1 MFGKGKSAGEDWSA
15 ARLQQPLQRSAIAQP
30 AATLHSSEAISSI
43 GSEMTVVG
51 KISCEG
57 IIRIY
62 GLVEGELSAS
72 NAIIADG
79 ARIDG
84 DIVAEELTV
93 GGRVKGDIYARRV
106 ELRDTAVVEGDIYHR
121 SLSIDE
127 NAWFE
132 GRSRPEAN
140 LAEPPSTIEVASNL
154 SPERQTLLALDEKG
168 EFRGESSTE
177 ELYQP
182 RGRGTRVFLASCLAA
197 IAISVVGYFALGAI
211 DPSWIW
217 RSAESHY
224 TALWPTAR
232 EAPHAAPVAQMAPE
246 MVAPTAPATASFDP
260 EQVQDF
266 RIDDVNSARQADV
279 TRLTSNAIEFSDH
292 TTAGSGIDSET
303 ALMPFAAWASS
314 HPIEK
319 KFLALF
325 PSYVEPVLG
334 SDAAD
339 GTDKATEKPYTE
351 KLYMYVAQ
359 ARFVLTKAPAAIDL
373 SRYVTLPFFE
383 KIDPAIKHK
392 LISAADATAFKDKA
406 GTGNDNPDRK
416 WCTGPATSIC
426 IQSTYKFE
434 GKIPMGIML
443 VNQLRDSKKVVDH
456 IDFRSELAVLAPSD
470 LDQVGLQELTG
481 LDTPVTGALE
491 QNIFYVNQIMKFGK
505 FFAVLQAHPSDA
517 GNTVVTAFVALAIKA
532 SVLDQKR
539 DFENV
544 PVLRN
549 LVPAQV
555 LMGRSSFNF
564 GSSISA
570 GLPKYARNEIKA
582 VATLLQTQ

>member
-1 MFGKGKSAGEDWSA
+1 
-15 ARLQQPLQRSAIAQP
+15 
-30 AATLHSSEAISSI
+30 
-43 GSEMTVVG
+43 
-51 KISCEG
+51 
-57 IIRIY
+57 
-62 GLVEGELSAS
+62 
-72 NAIIADG
+72 
-79 ARIDG
+79 
-84 DIVAEELTV
+84 
-93 GGRVKGDIYARRV
+93 
-106 ELRDTAVVEGDIYHR
+106 
-121 SLSIDE
+121 
-127 NAWFE
+127 
-132 GRSRPEAN
+132 
-140 LAEPPSTIEVASNL
+140 
-154 SPERQTLLALDEKG
+154 
-168 EFRGESSTE
+168 
-177 ELYQP
+177 
-182 RGRGTRVFLASCLAA
+182 
-197 IAISVVGYFALGAI
+197 
-211 DPSWIW
+211 
-217 RSAESHY
+217 
-224 TALWPTAR
+224 
-232 EAPHAAPVAQMAPE
+232 MAPE
-246 MVAPTAPATASFDP
+246 IVAPKPPATPSLDP

-266 RIDDVNSARQADV
+266 RIDDVSSARQADV

-292 TTAGSGIDSET
+292 TTVGGIDSET

-314 HPIEK
+314 HPTEK

-325 PSYVEPVLG
+325 PGYVEPMIG
-334 SDAAD
+334 GDAAD

-359 ARFVLTKAPAAIDL
+359 ARFVLAKAPAAIDL
-373 SRYVTLPFFE
+373 SRYVTLPFLE
-383 KIDPAIKHK
+383 KIDPTIKHK

-517 GNTVVTAFVALAIKA
+517 GKTVVTAFVALAIKA

-539 DFENV
+539 SFENV

-549 LVPAQV
+549 LLPAQV
-555 LMGRSSFNF
+555 LMGQSSFNF

-570 GLPKYARNEIKA
+570 GLPKYARNEIKT